1 MILRRDCQIGGFRY
15 HFYLG
20 LLVRAVGKFYHVLR
34 CVISIRRVMDR
45 FVMGW

>member
-1 MILRRDCQIGGFRY
+1 MVLRRDCQIGGFRY

-34 CVISIRRVMDR
+34 CVGNSQLLVCD
-45 FVMGW
+45 